1 MDSCVL
7 PPVDV
12 ELQLTLSVQQRLTQD
27 VNKEPFCVQWK
38 RHLTP
43 VMVEEMMTGLY
54 CCSELI
60 LDQSGD
66 ILYFSNR
73 RQIS

>member
-1 MDSCVL
+1 M
-7 PPVDV
+7 
-12 ELQLTLSVQQRLTQD
+12 TQD
-27 VNKEPFCVQWK
+27 VNTFVFFFLWT

-43 VMVEEMMTGLY
+43 VTVEEMMTGLY
-54 CCSELI
+54 CFSELI